1 VIEKPEIPSHRRKP
15 VSRWSTF
22 LDSGFRRNDG
32 IRSHGIKWQLGAGI
46 ALALY
51 AAGAPA
57 QAPLAAYEGADRMQR
72 IAAEA
77 KKEGSLTLYT
87 SIAATDL
94 PTLIPP
100 FEKKYGIKVNVWRA
114 STTSVL
120 QRTVTEAAA
129 RRYEVDAIH
138 ISGPEMEALNREQ
151 LLQPVVSP
159 SYRNLLPGAV
169 PKHRGWAATLLTVFV
184 QAYNINAV
192 KKQDLPKS
200 FADLLDPKWKG
211 KLGIE
216 SEDQDWFAT
225 VVTSMGEEKGLG
237 LFREIARRN
246 GVSVRTGHTLLNN
259 MVVAGDVPLAL
270 TVYNYMP
277 ESAKQKGAP
286 IDWFALDPV
295 VARSNAIGVARR
307 APRPNAALLFHEY
320 MLNEAQDL
328 LVGMNYVPT
337 NTGVASPLKDLSI
350 KLIDPN
356 LMLDQRDKWSKAYEG
371 IFGRRAQ

>member
-1 VIEKPEIPSHRRKP
+1 MKKAIV
-15 VSRWSTF
+15 
-22 LDSGFRRNDG
+22 
-32 IRSHGIKWQLGAGI
+32 
-46 ALALY
+46 ALRQSAAACAVALF
-51 AAGAPA
+51 AAAAWG
-57 QAPLAAYEGADRMQR
+57 QTPLATYEGPDRMQR
-72 IAAEA
+72 IVAEA
-77 KKEGSLTLYT
+77 KKEGSLSLYT
-87 SIAATDL
+87 SFAATDL

-129 RRYEVDAIH
+129 KRFEVDAIH

-151 LLQPVVSP
+151 LLQAVVSP
-159 SYRNLLPGAV
+159 SYRFLLAGAV
-169 PKHRGWAATLLTVFV
+169 PKHHAWAATLLTVFV
-184 QAYNINAV
+184 QAYNTNAV

-200 FADLLDPKWKG
+200 FSDLLDPKWKG

-225 VVTSMGEEKGLG
+225 VVTGMGEEKGLA

-246 GVSVRTGHTLLNN
+246 AVSVRTGHTLLNN
-259 MVVAGDVPLAL
+259 RVVAGEVPLAL
-270 TVYNYMP
+270 TLYNYMP

-286 IDWFALDPV
+286 VDWFTLDPV

-307 APRPNAALLFHEY
+307 APRPHAALLFHDY
-320 MLNEAQDL
+320 MLGEAQDL
-328 LVGMNYVPT
+328 LVQMNYVPT
-337 NTGVASPLKDLSI
+337 NSNAVSPMKNVNI

-356 LMLDQRDKWSKAYEG
+356 LMLDQRDKWNKAYDSV
-371 IFGRRAQ
+371 FGRRAP

>member
-1 VIEKPEIPSHRRKP
+1 M
-15 VSRWSTF
+15 
-22 LDSGFRRNDG
+22 
-32 IRSHGIKWQLGAGI
+32 IRARLVRGRL
-46 ALALY
+46 
-51 AAGAPA
+51 AAGCAA
-57 QAPLAAYEGADRMQR
+57 ALFAMAAWGQTPLATYEGADRMQR
-72 IAAEA
+72 IAVEA

-87 SIAATDL
+87 STAATDL

-100 FEKKYGIKVNVWRA
+100 FEKKYGVKVNVWRA

-120 QRTVTEAAA
+120 QRAVTEAAA
-129 RRYEVDAIH
+129 KRYEVDAIF
-138 ISGPEMEALNREQ
+138 ISSPEMEALNREQ
-151 LLQPVVSP
+151 LLQPVASP
-159 SYRNLLPGAV
+159 SYKYLVAGAV
-169 PKHRGWAATLLTVFV
+169 PKHRAWAATFITVFV
-184 QAYNINAV
+184 QAYNTNAV

-200 FADLLDPKWKG
+200 FSDLLDPKWKG

-225 VVTSMGEEKGLG
+225 VVTSMGEEKGLA

-259 MVVAGDVPLAL
+259 MVVAGEVPLAL

-286 IDWFALDPV
+286 IDWFTLEPV

-320 MLNEAQDL
+320 MLSEAQDL
-328 LVGMNYVPT
+328 LVAMNYVPT
-337 NTGVASPLKDLSI
+337 NSAAASPLKDLSI